1 MNTPLAVV
9 ILAAGKGSRMKSDLA
24 KVLHPIAGEPMLGH
38 IIKAAQNLNPER
50 LVVVTGHSAE
60 NVEKYIANT
69 FTGVDTVR
77 QMEQLGTG
85 HAVQQTEELLN
96 NFTGDVLVLYGDV
109 LFASK
114 ERLEHLVTA
123 HNQSD
128 NALTMLTATTED
140 CAGLGRIIRDDN
152 SAYTGII
159 EHKDCTPEQLNVNE
173 VNLGTF
179 MLDKALMF
187 TLLKH
192 VKNSNAQGEY
202 YLTDIISLAIADG
215 HGVEA
220 IPFPAERA
228 LMGVNNR
235 IELSQAETYFQ
246 NILRHEHMTNG
257 VTLTDPS
264 SVFFTTDTVIKNDV
278 TIEPNVV
285 FGPNTHIGKGCT
297 IKAFSHIEG
306 ATMAENCTI
315 GPFARIRPGSTFE
328 ANVKIGNFVE
338 TKKATLAQGAKVN
351 HLSYMGDVALGENT
365 NVGAGTI
372 LANYDHHKKQKHNSS
387 IGSNVAVGANS
398 VIVAPVTIGDNVKIG
413 AGTVVR
419 NNVEDGELIVAKPN
433 LIQKRIT
440 S

>member
-1 MNTPLAVV
+1 MDTPLAVV

-24 KVLHPIAGEPMLGH
+24 KVLHSIAGEPMLGH
-38 IIKAAQNLNPER
+38 IIKAAQHLKPTR
-50 LVVVTGHSAE
+50 LIVVTGHSAAH
-60 NVEKYIANT
+60 VEAYITDT

-77 QMEQLGTG
+77 QTEQLGTG
-85 HAVQQTEELLN
+85 HAVQQTEELLADFN
-96 NFTGDVLVLYGDV
+96 GDVLVLYGDV

-114 ERLEHLVTA
+114 ERLEHLVKA
-123 HNQSD
+123 HNNSA

-140 CAGLGRIIRDDN
+140 CTGLGRIIRDKN
-152 SAYTGII
+152 GAYTGIV
-159 EHKDCTPEQLNVNE
+159 EHKDCTPDQLKVTE

-179 MLDKALMF
+179 MLDKTLMF

-220 IPFPAERA
+220 IPFPAARA

-235 IELSQAETYFQ
+235 IELSQAEAYFQ
-246 NILRHEHMTNG
+246 NIIRHQHMANG
-257 VTLTDPS
+257 VTLADPS
-264 SVFFTTDTVIKNDV
+264 SVFFTTDTHIENDV
-278 TIEPNVV
+278 TIEPNVI
-285 FGPNTHIGKGCT
+285 FGPHVHIGKGCT

-315 GPFARIRPGSTFE
+315 GPFARVRPGSEF
-328 ANVKIGNFVE
+328 AADVNIGNFVE
-338 TKKATLAQGAKVN
+338 TKKATLAKGAKVK
-351 HLSYMGDVALGENT
+351 HLSYMGDVSLGENT
-365 NVGAGTI
+365 NTGAGTI
-372 LANYDHHKKQKHNSS
+372 LANYDHHKKLKHIST
-387 IGSNVAVGANS
+387 IGANVAIGANS
-398 VIVAPVTIGDNVKIG
+398 VIVSPVTIGDNVKIG
-413 AGTVVR
+413 ACTVVR
-419 NNVEDGELIVAKPN
+419 NNIDDDTLVAAKTD